1 MNAAPAPSAL
11 SRGPIANALASVRAA
26 LFLGIT
32 FILIFLVGLFIVP
45 LAAFFDKPRWLK
57 APCYCWIHIL
67 FPLFRI
73 PVRVLGAEHLAD
85 PRPRLLI
92 ANHQSFLD
100 IMLMMGWVRWPSF
113 LAKKEIQSWPWFGWA
128 MKVLRCVFVDRND
141 RNSRNA
147 VGNAVKASMAEGID
161 FCIFAEGTRSPNGE
175 LLPFRHGA
183 FQIAVDSGAY
193 VTPVVLD
200 PTWRVLNK
208 KGFRLWPEAIT
219 ISVLPP
225 IDCAAI
231 GKPDRKILSDMVE
244 KAIRAELARIR
255 SMA

>member
-1 MNAAPAPSAL
+1 M
-11 SRGPIANALASVRAA
+11 GT
-26 LFLGIT
+26 T
-32 FILIFLVGLFIVP
+32 FSLIFLVGLFIVP
-45 LAAFFDKPRWLK
+45 LASLFDKPNWLK
-57 APCYCWIHIL
+57 GPCHWWVHV
-67 FPLFRI
+67 LFRLFGMR
-73 PVRVLGAEHLAD
+73 VRVLGAEHLAD

-141 RNSRNA
+141 RGSRNA
-147 VGNAVKASMAEGID
+147 VGRAVKASMAEGVD
-161 FCIFAEGTRSPNGE
+161 FCIFAEGTRTRDGE

-200 PTWRVLNK
+200 PTWRILNK

-231 GKPDRKILSDMVE
+231 EKPDRKALGEQVE